1 MLPWVGGKAKKM
13 WMRVIGR
20 GGQLTVIGGRRDVW
34 HPQKILY
41 A

>member
-1 MLPWVGGKAKKM
+1 MLPWVGGKAKDAGY
-13 WMRVIGR
+13 RR
-20 GGQLTVIGGRRDVW
+20 GGQLTVIGGRHDVW